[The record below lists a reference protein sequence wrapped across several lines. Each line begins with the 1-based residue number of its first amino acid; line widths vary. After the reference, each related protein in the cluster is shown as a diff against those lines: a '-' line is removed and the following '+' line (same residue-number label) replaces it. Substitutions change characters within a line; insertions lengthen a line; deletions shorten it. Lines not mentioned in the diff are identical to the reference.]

1 MNWSDVG
8 IVLSSRKYGET
19 SVIVSLM
26 TPGHGR
32 HLGLVRGGAGK
43 RARGIYQ
50 AGNLV
55 SVDWSARIEE
65 QLGTFRCEL
74 LKPLAALYLD
84 DPLRLAGLS
93 SACAVAERALPERED
108 YMDVYESLYDF
119 LVKLDVENW
128 LENYVR
134 WEISLLTSL
143 GFGLNLSSCASTGQT
158 FDLIYVSPKSGH
170 AISAIAGKP
179 YKNKLLGLPDFLI
192 SDKYRCKSAAI
203 TEIKQEFLKRIY
215 MPIYIPL
222 LGLIC
227 SFLILISKNDFNY
240 SKKRLSIFIYAT
252 IILIFSEI
260 SLRYATKMSY
270 YIILLIPIFLFF
282 LNYIIIII

>member
-32 HLGLVRGGAGK
+32 HLGLVRGGTGK

-50 AGNLV
+50 AGNVV

-65 QLGTFRCEL
+65 QLGTYRCEL

-119 LVKLDVENW
+119 LNNGDRKIDIWYQSNEHKYIYFDKNVNYFDNINTVEQ
-128 LENYVR
+128 
-134 WEISLLTSL
+134 
-143 GFGLNLSSCASTGQT
+143 LN
-158 FDLIYVSPKSGH
+158 
-170 AISAIAGKP
+170 
-179 YKNKLLGLPDFLI
+179 
-192 SDKYRCKSAAI
+192 
-203 TEIKQEFLKRIY
+203 
-215 MPIYIPL
+215 
-222 LGLIC
+222 
-227 SFLILISKNDFNY
+227 
-240 SKKRLSIFIYAT
+240 
-252 IILIFSEI
+252 
-260 SLRYATKMSY
+260 
-270 YIILLIPIFLFF
+270 
-282 LNYIIIII
+282 

>member
-50 AGNLV
+50 AGNMV

-119 LVKLDVENW
+119 LVTLGAENW
-128 LENYVR
+128 LENYVC
-134 WEISLLTSL
+134 WEVSLLASL
-143 GFGLNLSSCASTGQT
+143 GFGLNLLSCASTGQN
-158 FDLIYVSPKSGH
+158 FDLIYVSPKSGQ
-170 AISAIAGKP
+170 AVSAIAGKP
-179 YKNKLLGLPDFLI
+179 YKDKLLSLP
-192 SDKYRCKSAAI
+192 
-203 TEIKQEFLKRIY
+203 
-215 MPIYIPL
+215 
-222 LGLIC
+222 
-227 SFLILISKNDFNY
+227 SFLTAAWNKSKSINYKPVYQGLYLTGYFLDRNAFVHNKNGAPSARLRLVDQVKQKLI
-240 SKKRLSIFIYAT
+240 IT
-252 IILIFSEI
+252 
-260 SLRYATKMSY
+260 
-270 YIILLIPIFLFF
+270 
-282 LNYIIIII
+282 

>member
-50 AGNLV
+50 AGNMV

-119 LVKLDVENW
+119 LVNLGAENW
-128 LENYVR
+128 LENYVC
-134 WEISLLTSL
+134 WEVSLLASL
-143 GFGLNLSSCASTGQT
+143 GFGLNLLSCASTGQN
-158 FDLIYVSPKSGH
+158 FDLIYVSPKSGQ
-170 AISAIAGKP
+170 AVSAIAGKP
-179 YKNKLLGLPDFLI
+179 YKDKLLSLP
-192 SDKYRCKSAAI
+192 
-203 TEIKQEFLKRIY
+203 
-215 MPIYIPL
+215 
-222 LGLIC
+222 
-227 SFLILISKNDFNY
+227 SFLTAERNKSKSTNYKPVYQGLYLTGYFLDRNAFVHNKNGAPSARLRLVDQVKQKLI
-240 SKKRLSIFIYAT
+240 IT
-252 IILIFSEI
+252 
-260 SLRYATKMSY
+260 
-270 YIILLIPIFLFF
+270 
-282 LNYIIIII
+282 

>member
-50 AGNLV
+50 AGNMV

-119 LVKLDVENW
+119 LVNLGAENW
-128 LENYVR
+128 LENYVC
-134 WEISLLTSL
+134 WEVSLLASL
-143 GFGLNLSSCASTGQT
+143 GFGLNLLSCASTGQN
-158 FDLIYVSPKSGH
+158 FDLIYVSPKSGQ
-170 AISAIAGKP
+170 AVSAIAGKP
-179 YKNKLLGLPDFLI
+179 YKDKLLSLPSFLT
-192 SDKYRCKSAAI
+192 SERNKSKSI
-203 TEIKQEFLKRIY
+203 NYK
-215 MPIYIPL
+215 PIYQ
-222 LGLIC
+222 GLYLTGY
-227 SFLILISKNDFNY
+227 FLDRNAFVHNKNGAPSARLRLVDQVKQKLI
-240 SKKRLSIFIYAT
+240 IT
-252 IILIFSEI
+252 
-260 SLRYATKMSY
+260 
-270 YIILLIPIFLFF
+270 
-282 LNYIIIII
+282 

>member
-50 AGNLV
+50 AGNMV

-119 LVKLDVENW
+119 LVNLGAENW
-128 LENYVR
+128 LENYVC
-134 WEISLLTSL
+134 WEVSLLASL
-143 GFGLNLSSCASTGQT
+143 GFGLNLLSCASTGQN
-158 FDLIYVSPKSGH
+158 FDLIYVSPKSGQ
-170 AISAIAGKP
+170 AVSAIAGKP
-179 YKNKLLGLPDFLI
+179 YKDKLLSLP
-192 SDKYRCKSAAI
+192 
-203 TEIKQEFLKRIY
+203 
-215 MPIYIPL
+215 
-222 LGLIC
+222 
-227 SFLILISKNDFNY
+227 SFLTAERNKSKSINYKPVYQGLYLTGYFLDRNAFVHNKNGAPSARLRLVDQVKQKLI
-240 SKKRLSIFIYAT
+240 IT
-252 IILIFSEI
+252 
-260 SLRYATKMSY
+260 
-270 YIILLIPIFLFF
+270 
-282 LNYIIIII
+282 

>member
-8 IVLSSRKYGET
+8 IVLSSRKYGEN

-26 TPGHGR
+26 TPEHGR
-32 HLGLVRGGAGK
+32 HLGLVRGGTGK

-50 AGNLV
+50 AGNMV

-119 LVKLDVENW
+119 LVNLGAENW
-128 LENYVR
+128 LENYVC
-134 WEISLLTSL
+134 WEVSLLASL
-143 GFGLNLSSCASTGQT
+143 GFGLNLLSCASTGQN
-158 FDLIYVSPKSGH
+158 FDLIYVSPKSGQ
-170 AISAIAGKP
+170 AVSAIAGKP
-179 YKNKLLGLPDFLI
+179 YKDKLLSLP
-192 SDKYRCKSAAI
+192 
-203 TEIKQEFLKRIY
+203 
-215 MPIYIPL
+215 
-222 LGLIC
+222 
-227 SFLILISKNDFNY
+227 SFLTSERNKSKSINYKPVYQGLYLTGYFLDRNAFVHNKNGAPSARLRLVDQVKQKLI
-240 SKKRLSIFIYAT
+240 IT
-252 IILIFSEI
+252 
-260 SLRYATKMSY
+260 
-270 YIILLIPIFLFF
+270 
-282 LNYIIIII
+282 

>member
-50 AGNLV
+50 AGNMV

-119 LVKLDVENW
+119 LVNLGAENW
-128 LENYVR
+128 LENYVC
-134 WEISLLTSL
+134 WEVSLLASL
-143 GFGLNLSSCASTGQT
+143 GFGLNLSSCASTGQN
-158 FDLIYVSPKSGH
+158 FDLIYVSPKSGQ
-170 AISAIAGKP
+170 AVSAIAGKP
-179 YKNKLLGLPDFLI
+179 YKNKLLGLP
-192 SDKYRCKSAAI
+192 
-203 TEIKQEFLKRIY
+203 
-215 MPIYIPL
+215 
-222 LGLIC
+222 
-227 SFLILISKNDFNY
+227 SFLTSEGRTSKSITYESIYQGLCLTGYFLERNAFIHNKNFTP
-240 SKKRLSIFIYAT
+240 SARLRLVDQVKQKH
-252 IILIFSEI
+252 IITQ
-260 SLRYATKMSY
+260 R
-270 YIILLIPIFLFF
+270 
-282 LNYIIIII
+282 